1 MSDQSANNKRIA
13 KNTILLYVRLL
24 FTVVVGLFT
33 SRIVLKTL
41 GIDDYGINNVV
52 GGVVVMFS
60 LFTNSLGAAISRYFT
75 YSLGKNEKKKLSII
89 FSTSVNIM
97 FGIAVLI
104 AILMEVVG
112 VWFINTYLN
121 IPPDRV
127 VAANWVFQFSIVS
140 FCVNL
145 ISIPYNAAIIAHER
159 MTVYAYVSIMEVM
172 LRLVIVYMLYISPF
186 DKLITYSFLSAC
198 VSVIVRFVYGMYC
211 SRKFEE
217 SHYRFVWDKSLLKEM
232 TGFAGWN
239 FFGSASVLLNNQGVN
254 TITNIYFNVAVNAAR
269 GVAGQVDTTIKQF
282 ATNFTIAI
290 NPQITK
296 SYASGNIDYMNSLI
310 CRSSKF
316 SYLLLLMLSLP
327 FMFEA
332 EFIMHIWLGEYPIDA
347 PLFLRLSLIIT
358 MIDLLGNSPAVAAWA
373 TGNVKRYYL
382 YVGAVVNLMF
392 PLAWVAF
399 ALGMPAYIS
408 YVIGIIVYLLTL
420 VVKLIVIKGLIGFSP
435 QRFFFEVIKPICFT
449 TFAALV
455 IPGLIHFLT
464 ERTVVN
470 SLIVLASCLI
480 WTAASIYLIGITKN
494 ERVKVNETI
503 LSKWNQIKGFVNH
516 S

>member
-24 FTVVVGLFT
+24 FTVIVGLFT
-33 SRIVLKTL
+33 SRVVLKTL
-41 GIDDYGINNVV
+41 GIDDYGVNNVV

-75 YSLGKNEKKKLSII
+75 YSLGKNEKEKLATI

-97 FGIAVLI
+97 LGIAILI
-104 AILMEVVG
+104 AILMEMVG

-127 VAANWVFQFSIVS
+127 VAANWVFQFSIFS

-159 MTVYAYVSIMEVM
+159 MTVYAYVSIMEVT
-172 LRLVIVYMLYISPF
+172 LRLVIVYMLYIAPY
-186 DKLITYSFLSAC
+186 DKLITYSFLSAF
-198 VSVIVRFVYGMYC
+198 VSVIIRIIYGMYC

-217 SHYRFVWDKSLLKEM
+217 CHYQVVWDKSLLKEM

-269 GVAGQVDTTIKQF
+269 GVAGQVDATIKQF
-282 ATNFTIAI
+282 ATNFTVAI

-316 SYLLLLMLSLP
+316 SYLLLLILSLP

-332 EFIMHIWLGEYPIDA
+332 EFIMHIWLGDYPIDA

-373 TGNVKRYYL
+373 TGNVKRYYI

-399 ALGMPAYIS
+399 ALGMPAYIA
-408 YVIGIIVYLLTL
+408 YVIGVFVYLLTL
-420 VVKLIVIKGLIGFSP
+420 IIKLIVIKGLIGFSP
-435 QRFFFEVIKPICFT
+435 RRFVTEVVKPICIT
-449 TFAALV
+449 TLV
-455 IPGLIHFLT
+455 AITIPGWIHYLT
-464 ERTVVN
+464 ERTVIY
-470 SLIVLASCLI
+470 SLIVLTACII
-480 WTAASIYLIGITKN
+480 WTAVSIYLLGLTKG
-494 ERVKVNETI
+494 ERVKVNDTI
-503 LSKWNQIKGFVNH
+503 LSKWNQIKDVYH
-516 S
+516 L